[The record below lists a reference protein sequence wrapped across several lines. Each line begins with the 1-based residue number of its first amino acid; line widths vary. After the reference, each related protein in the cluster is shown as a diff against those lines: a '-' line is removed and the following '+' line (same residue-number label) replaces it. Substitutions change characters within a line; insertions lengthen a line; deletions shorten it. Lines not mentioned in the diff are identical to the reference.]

1 LASTHR
7 IERAPGFWGS
17 AARVAAVCAVV
28 CCAVLGHCL
37 TAQAAVTRTGTL
49 DATVAENL
57 RTGQS
62 TTRYTLR
69 FGGERTVV
77 RPTEIAADPGDRVAV
92 TGAVR
97 EGRLVGTV
105 EAISPSTQ
113 AAVAPGPHKTAV
125 ILFTFP
131 GEPTSPWSANEV
143 RSKVFTGA
151 ASVSDFYEEESY
163 GDVSLTGKLSP
174 EGDVFGWL
182 QINSPTAG
190 CPYGEWRL
198 AADDAAAEAGIDLGG
213 YDHLIYMFPRQ
224 SSCTWEGIEGVAAN
238 GMMLNGNQSVQV
250 IAHEM
255 GHSLGLQHAGSWTC
269 MSGGARVQISD
280 DCTMTQYGDPF
291 DIMGN
296 IAVRHS
302 NGEGLEKLG
311 FLAPENVK
319 TVHASGVY
327 QLHSA
332 LHPTSEPTV
341 LRIRRKTTLDG
352 ETSFYYLEVRE
363 GGGIFENVSD
373 ATTSGVSIRVTG
385 ESYTPETLLIDA
397 NPATA
402 TFQDAPLG
410 VGQTFEGG
418 PVRITTQ
425 SAGGGNASVSVTLDE
440 APPTPPTALT
450 ASAEPGG
457 VSLKWHASSDNFGVD
472 RYVVL
477 RDGSEIG
484 NPSGM
489 QFHDSDAT
497 VGDHTYRVIAE
508 DEVGNRSAPSGPATA
523 TVERD
528 EVPPT
533 APAEL
538 TATPEVDGV
547 WLEWE
552 ASDDD
557 YGVERYVVF
566 RDGSEI
572 ATTTHN
578 ELIDSSPAAGEHT
591 YLVYAEDRAENRSD
605 GSVPATATLAAREG
619 PYCESGTCTVS
630 FWHTGAP
637 ANWTVPPGVSQAKF
651 TVEGAEGGGENPA
664 SRSQGARAVA
674 KIASLSSGEQFAVIV
689 GGAGSS
695 HTEGGFGGFG
705 GGGDGTLGAGGGGY
719 SSVSRG
725 STLTLL
731 AGGGGG
737 AGLAGFNA
745 STGEE
750 PGGGSGGSGGEG
762 APGSPGIATLSQE
775 ATLGGGAGGASGEGG
790 GPGGGGGT
798 ATGTSACPET
808 ITTGAPGAAGASLT
822 GGGGAPG
829 AGGGGGGGYV
839 GGGQGGGG
847 AFDLCGG
854 EAGAGG
860 GGGGSSFAADGI
872 SATFT
877 AAFRRGFGQVK
888 ISYSSPVTATE
899 HNYITGPGQALVVPA
914 AEGALSGASG
924 PDGLPLTIS
933 LFVPPPFGS
942 VELEADGSF
951 TYTPPPGHLGG
962 DYFDFVVTDPAGSYA
977 VGRVMVEIAAPPS
990 ASISGP
996 ATGGSYVVGQSVPT
1010 AFSCTEGEGG
1020 TGLASCNDSSGKKTA
1035 SGGSGHLDTSAVGSH
1050 AYTVTAVSSDGLS
1063 DSESIEYT
1071 VVPAPKPPEEPERPP
1086 EEPKQPPVAPKQP
1099 PEPPV
1104 DPPHKVEISL
1114 SVEQKSLR
1122 DLLRTR
1128 KLVVATSVSEAT
1140 DVALVG
1146 RAKLRVGVRGD
1157 VQTKLV
1163 AVFARKTVTFPGPG
1177 KREVT
1182 LVLSREGR
1190 EALRDL
1196 PSLRLTIAGRASTE
1210 AGEAASRT
1218 VAVTLTR

>member
-1 LASTHR
+1 MHR
-7 IERAPGFWGS
+7 NERALRFRNFAG
-17 AARVAAVCAVV
+17 ARAAAVCAVACWV
-28 CCAVLGHCL
+28 ALAHCL
-37 TAQAAVTRTGTL
+37 LAQAAVTRTGTL
-49 DATVAENL
+49 HATVAENL

-69 FGGERTVV
+69 SGLEKTVV
-77 RPTEIAADPGDRVAV
+77 APTELAAAPGDRVAV

-97 EGRLVGTV
+97 EGRLVGAV
-105 EAISPSTQ
+105 EVIAPSTQ
-113 AAVAPGPHKTAV
+113 AAVAPGPRKTAV

-182 QINSPTAG
+182 RIDSPTAG

-224 SSCTWEGIEGVAAN
+224 ASCTWEGIEGVLAN

-269 MSGGARVQISD
+269 TSGGVRVQISD

-302 NGEGLEKLG
+302 NGSALEKLG
-311 FLAPENVK
+311 FLAPENVR
-319 TVHASGVY
+319 TINTSGVY

-373 ATTSGVSIRVTG
+373 ATTTGVSIRVTG

-402 TFQDAPLG
+402 SFQDAPLG
-410 VGQTFEGG
+410 AGQTFEGG
-418 PVRITTQ
+418 PVRVTTQ
-425 SAGGGNASVSVTLDE
+425 SAGGGIASVSVTLDE
-440 APPTPPTALT
+440 APPTVPTGLT
-450 ASAEPGG
+450 ASAGSG
-457 VSLKWHASSDNFGVD
+457 VVNLKWQASADNFGVD

-484 NPSGM
+484 NPSGT
-489 QFHDSDAT
+489 QFNDSGAT
-497 VGDHTYRVIAE
+497 VGAHTYRVIAE
-508 DEVGNRSAPSGPATA
+508 DEVGNRSAPSAPATA

-528 EVPPT
+528 EEPPT
-533 APAEL
+533 APTGL
-538 TATPEVDGV
+538 IATPEVDGV

-552 ASDDD
+552 ASTDDFA
-557 YGVERYVVF
+557 VERYVVF
-566 RDGSEI
+566 RDGSEV
-572 ATTTHN
+572 ATTTHT
-578 ELIDSSPAAGEHT
+578 ELLDSSPAAGEHT
-591 YLVYAEDRAENRSD
+591 YLVYAEDREENKSD
-605 GSVPATATLAAREG
+605 ASEPVTATLSEMEG
-619 PYCESGTCTVS
+619 PYCESGICTVS

-637 ANWTVPPGVSQAKF
+637 STWTVPPGVVKAKF
-651 TVEGAEGGGENPA
+651 TVEGAEGGGEIPA
-664 SRSQGARAVA
+664 ARSQGGRAVTTL
-674 KIASLSSGEQFAVIV
+674 ASLSPGEQFGVIV
-689 GGAGSS
+689 GGAGRS
-695 HTEGGFGGFG
+695 HSEGGSGGFG

-725 STLTLL
+725 PTLTLL
-731 AGGGGG
+731 AAGGGG

-762 APGSPGIATLSQE
+762 ASGSAGIATLSQE
-775 ATLGGGAGGASGEGG
+775 ATLGGGNGGGSGEGG

-798 ATGTSACPET
+798 VTGSSACPEGVT
-808 ITTGAPGAAGASLT
+808 PESPGAAGSSLT

-847 AFDLCGG
+847 AGDACGG
-854 EAGAGG
+854 TAGAGG
-860 GGGGSSFAADGI
+860 GGGGASFAADGI

-877 AAFRRGFGQVK
+877 AGFRRGFGRVK
-888 ISYSSPVTATE
+888 VSYTSPVTATE
-899 HNYITGPGQALVVPA
+899 HNYTTPPGQALVVPA
-914 AEGALSGASG
+914 AEGALVGASG
-924 PDGLPLTIS
+924 PEGLPLTIS
-933 LFVPPPFGS
+933 LSVPPPFGS
-942 VELEADGSF
+942 VELEGDGSF

-962 DYFDFVVTDPAGSYA
+962 DYFDFLVTDSAGSYA
-977 VGRVMVEIAAPPS
+977 TGRVMVEIAAPPS
-990 ASISGP
+990 ASISAP
-996 ATGGSYVVGQSVPT
+996 APGGSYVVGKSVPT
-1010 AFSCTEGEGG
+1010 AFSCIEGEGG
-1020 TGLASCNDSSGKKTA
+1020 TGLASCNDSSGKKTT
-1035 SGGSGHLDTSAVGSH
+1035 SGGAGHLDTSTAGSH
-1050 AYTVTAVSSDGLS
+1050 TYTVTAVSGTGLS

-1071 VVPAPKPPEEPERPP
+1071 VVPAPQPP
-1086 EEPKQPPVAPKQP
+1086 EEPK
-1099 PEPPV
+1099 EPPNEPKEPRGEPKEPEEPAE
-1104 DPPHKVEISL
+1104 PPHKVELSL
-1114 SVEQKSLR
+1114 GVEGKSLR
-1122 DLLRTR
+1122 ELLHSG
-1128 KLVVATSVSEAT
+1128 KLVVATAVSEAAK
-1140 DVALVG
+1140 VALIG
-1146 RAKLRVGVRGD
+1146 KAKLRIRSRGD

-1163 AVFARKTVTFPGPG
+1163 AVLTRKTVTFAGPG

-1182 LVLSREGR
+1182 LMLSRAGR
-1190 EALRDL
+1190 EALAGL
-1196 PSLRLTIAGRASTE
+1196 PAPRLAILGRAT
-1210 AGEAASRT
+1210 AGDGEAASSM

>member
-1 LASTHR
+1 MGRS
-7 IERAPGFWGS
+7 ERTLWLWGS
-17 AARVAAVCAVV
+17 AWGRVAAACAV
-28 CCAVLGHCL
+28 CCAILGYCL
-37 TAQAAVTRTGTL
+37 PAQAAVTRTGTL

-62 TTRYTLR
+62 TTRYTLKSE
-69 FGGERTVV
+69 GETTGVA
-77 RPTEIAADPGDRVAV
+77 PTELAAEPGDRVAV

-97 EGRLVGTV
+97 DDRLVGTV

-113 AAVAPGPHKTAV
+113 AAVAPGPRKTAV
-125 ILFTFP
+125 VLFTFP
-131 GEPTSPWSANEV
+131 GDPTTPWSADEA

-151 ASVSDFYEEESY
+151 NSVDAFYREESY
-163 GDVSLTGKLSP
+163 GKISLTGKLGAN
-174 EGDVFGWL
+174 GDVFGWL
-182 QINSPTAG
+182 RIDSPTAG
-190 CPYGEWRL
+190 CPYGEWRR

-269 MSGGARVQISD
+269 TSGGVRVQISD

-302 NGEGLEKLG
+302 NGSALEKLG
-311 FLAPENVK
+311 FLAPENVR
-319 TVHASGVY
+319 TIDASGVY

-341 LRIRRKTTLDG
+341 LRIRRKTTFDG
-352 ETSFYYLEVRE
+352 ETSYYYLEVRE
-363 GGGIFENVSD
+363 QGGIFENVSD
-373 ATTSGVSIRVTG
+373 ATTTGVSIRVTG

-425 SAGGGNASVSVTLDE
+425 SAAGGNASVSVTLDE
-440 APPTPPTALT
+440 APPTQPTGLT
-450 ASAEPGG
+450 ATAGSG
-457 VSLKWHASSDNFGVD
+457 VVNLQWQAASDNFGVD

-477 RDGSEIG
+477 RDGVEIG
-484 NPSGM
+484 NPSGT
-489 QFHDSDAT
+489 QFQDSDAT
-497 VGDHTYRVIAE
+497 VGAHTYRVIAE
-508 DEVGNRSAPSGPATA
+508 DEVGNRSAPSSPATA

-533 APAEL
+533 APTEL

-552 ASDDD
+552 ASTDDFA
-557 YGVERYVVF
+557 VERYVVS

-578 ELIDSSPAAGEHT
+578 ELIDSSPAAGDHT
-591 YLVYAEDRAENRSD
+591 YLVYAEDAAENRSEA
-605 GSVPATATLAAREG
+605 SEPATATLAEKEG

-630 FWHTGAP
+630 FWHTGTP
-637 ANWTVPPGVSQAKF
+637 ATWTVPPGVSQAKF
-651 TVEGAEGGGENPA
+651 TVEGAEGGGENSA

-674 KIASLSSGEQFAVIV
+674 KIASLSPGEQFAVSV

-695 HTEGGFGGFG
+695 HSEGGAGGFG

-725 STLTLL
+725 PTLTLL

-762 APGSPGIATLSQE
+762 TPGSPGVATLSQE
-775 ATLGGGAGGASGEGG
+775 ATLGGGGGGGSGDGG

-798 ATGTSACPET
+798 VSGTSACPEGVT
-808 ITTGAPGAAGASLT
+808 PDAPGAAGASLT

-847 AFDLCGG
+847 AGDVCGG
-854 EAGAGG
+854 TAGAGG
-860 GGGGSSFAADGI
+860 GGGGSSYAAPGL
-872 SATFT
+872 SPTFIEEYPARLRAGKDLLHEPGHRDRT
-877 AAFRRGFGQVK
+877 QLHDAARPGAGRARRRGR
-888 ISYSSPVTATE
+888 
-899 HNYITGPGQALVVPA
+899 
-914 AEGALSGASG
+914 
-924 PDGLPLTIS
+924 
-933 LFVPPPFGS
+933 
-942 VELEADGSF
+942 
-951 TYTPPPGHLGG
+951 
-962 DYFDFVVTDPAGSYA
+962 A
-977 VGRVMVEIAAPPS
+977 VGRLRARGPAAHDQPARPSALRFRRAGERRLVHLHAPAWPPRRRLLRLSGDGLCRQQRGRSRDGGDRRAAVGVDLGPGHRRLICGRAVGADGLLLHRGGRRDRAGLLQRLERQENGERRCRPPRYLDGGRPHLHGDGGLERRAERERVDRVHGRAGAETARGTRTAQGAADRSPGAAPAPRRP
-990 ASISGP
+990 ASQGRD
-996 ATGGSYVVGQSVPT
+996 
-1010 AFSCTEGEGG
+1010 
-1020 TGLASCNDSSGKKTA
+1020 LAQRRAEVAARSPPDPEARRRYECQRGDGR
-1035 SGGSGHLDTSAVGSH
+1035 GSG
-1050 AYTVTAVSSDGLS
+1050 
-1063 DSESIEYT
+1063 
-1071 VVPAPKPPEEPERPP
+1071 R
-1086 EEPKQPPVAPKQP
+1086 Q
-1099 PEPPV
+1099 
-1104 DPPHKVEISL
+1104 
-1114 SVEQKSLR
+1114 
-1122 DLLRTR
+1122 
-1128 KLVVATSVSEAT
+1128 
-1140 DVALVG
+1140 
-1146 RAKLRVGVRGD
+1146 
-1157 VQTKLV
+1157 
-1163 AVFARKTVTFPGPG
+1163 
-1177 KREVT
+1177 
-1182 LVLSREGR
+1182 
-1190 EALRDL
+1190 
-1196 PSLRLTIAGRASTE
+1196 
-1210 AGEAASRT
+1210 GEAQGGRP
-1218 VAVTLTR
+1218 R

>member
-1 LASTHR
+1 MNR
-7 IERAPGFWGS
+7 NERALGFWGS
-17 AARVAAVCAVV
+17 VEGRAAAVCAVV

-37 TAQAAVTRTGTL
+37 PAQAVVTRTGTL

-62 TTRYTLR
+62 TTHYTLR
-69 FGGERTVV
+69 SGGERTVV
-77 RPTEIAADPGDRVAV
+77 RPTEIAAGPGDRVAV

-97 EGRLVGTV
+97 HNRLVGTV

-113 AAVAPGPHKTAV
+113 AAVAPGPRKTAV

-131 GEPTSPWSANEV
+131 GETASPWSANEV

-182 QINSPTAG
+182 RINSPTAG

-269 MSGGARVQISD
+269 TSGGVRVQISD

-302 NGEGLEKLG
+302 NGWGLEKLG
-311 FLAPENVK
+311 FLAPENVR
-319 TVHASGVY
+319 TIDHSGVY

-363 GGGIFENVSD
+363 GGGLFENVSD

-397 NPATA
+397 NPTTA
-402 TFQDAPLG
+402 SFQDAPLG

-425 SAGGGNASVSVTLDE
+425 SAGGGTASVWVTLDE
-440 APPTPPTALT
+440 QPPTPPTALT
-450 ASAEPGG
+450 ATAGPSG
-457 VSLKWHASSDNFGVD
+457 VSLQWQAGTDNVGID

-484 NPSGM
+484 NPSGT
-489 QFHDSDAT
+489 QFHDSGAV
-497 VGDHTYRVIAE
+497 VGTHTYRVIAE

-533 APAEL
+533 APAGL
-538 TATPEVDGV
+538 TAIPEVDGM

-552 ASDDD
+552 ESTDDFV
-557 YGVERYVVF
+557 VERYVVF

-572 ATTTHN
+572 ATTQN
-578 ELIDSSPAAGEHT
+578 VEFVDSFAAAGEHT
-591 YLVYAEDRAENRSD
+591 YLVYAEDRAENKSEA
-605 GSVPATATLAAREG
+605 SEPATATLAGREG

-630 FWHTGAP
+630 FWHTGTP
-637 ANWTVPPGVSQAKF
+637 ATWTVPPGVSQAKF

-664 SRSQGARAVA
+664 SRSQGARAAA
-674 KIASLSSGEQFAVIV
+674 KIAALSPGEQFTVSV

-695 HTEGGFGGFG
+695 HTEGGSGGFG
-705 GGGDGTLGAGGGGY
+705 GGGDATLGAGGGGY
-719 SSVSRG
+719 SAVSRG
-725 STLTLL
+725 PTLTLL
-731 AGGGGG
+731 AAGGGGT
-737 AGLAGFNA
+737 GLAGFNA

-762 APGSPGIATLSQE
+762 ASGSPGTATLSQD
-775 ATLGGGAGGASGEGG
+775 ATLGGGSGGASGEGG
-790 GPGGGGGT
+790 GTGGSGGT
-798 ATGTSACPET
+798 ATGTSACPESLT
-808 ITTGAPGAAGASLT
+808 AGASGVAGSSLT

-860 GGGGSSFAADGI
+860 GGGGSSFAANGL
-872 SATFT
+872 STTFT
-877 AAFRRGFGQVK
+877 AGFRRGFGRVK
-888 ISYSSPVTATE
+888 VSYTSPVTATE
-899 HNYITGPGQALVVPA
+899 HNYTTPPGQALVVPA
-914 AEGALSGASG
+914 AEGALLGASG
-924 PDGLPLTIS
+924 PEGLPLTIS
-933 LFVPPPFGS
+933 LSVPPPFGS
-942 VELEADGSF
+942 VELEGDGSF

-962 DYFDFVVTDPAGSYA
+962 DYFDFLVTDSAGSYA
-977 VGRVMVEIAAPPS
+977 TGRVMVEIAAPPS

-996 ATGGSYVVGQSVPT
+996 APGGSYVVGQPVPT

-1020 TGLASCNDSSGKKTA
+1020 TGLASCNDSGGKKTA
-1035 SGGSGHLDTSAVGSH
+1035 SGGSGHLDTSTVGSH
-1050 AYTVTAVSSDGLS
+1050 TYTVTAVSSDGLS

-1071 VVPAPKPPEEPERPP
+1071 VAPAPQPP
-1086 EEPKQPPVAPKQP
+1086 EEPK
-1099 PEPPV
+1099 EPPNEPKEPRGEPKEPKEPAE
-1104 DPPHKVEISL
+1104 PPHKVELSL
-1114 SVEQKSLR
+1114 EVERESLR
-1122 DLLRTR
+1122 ELLRSG
-1128 KLVVATSVSEAT
+1128 KLVVATTVNEAAR
-1140 DVALVG
+1140 VALVG
-1146 RAKLRVGVRGD
+1146 RAKLRIRSRGN

-1163 AVFARKTVTFPGPG
+1163 AVFSTKTVTFAGPG

-1182 LVLSREGR
+1182 LVLSRDGR
-1190 EALRDL
+1190 QALGRL
-1196 PSLRLTIAGRASTE
+1196 PAPRLAILGRATAE
-1210 AGEAASRT
+1210 DGEAASST
-1218 VAVTLTR
+1218 VAVPLAR